1 MRSDDAYV
9 AFQRLKK
16 HAEENISAIITEQD
30 ARFQLIDQMLVDVLG
45 WPRESIRTEPHLDE
59 GRIDYLL
66 LQGGRNKLVVEAKRT
81 SATLVDSKADTLNF
95 FKFNGPSSKSATPV
109 LRQAEGYCLDTGVQ
123 FCAATNGVE
132 WVGHWAI
139 RGDGRSKSDYKIAV
153 FPSLEAIQSSF
164 LQFYELFS
172 AEAISKD
179 IFKTYFNEEEGN
191 SVSQAEDLLNIRTD
205 NPQFM
210 RKSEIS
216 RDIEKVFTKFFTS
229 MSGDEDSEMLIN
241 CFVESKESR
250 ETDVSLQRIA
260 KNIIDGISYI
270 DTNYGLQADIRDAV
284 DSEKGDFALIIGNKG
299 AGKSTYIDR
308 FFKLTLESTLRSK
321 CLVLKVDLRLS
332 PGDTSSITR
341 WLDTKLSELCESL
354 LFPDEPTYDDLR
366 GVYWREYKRWS
377 QGEMKHL
384 YETDKNQFKID
395 FGSFIKE
402 QRLKETGLYLSNLL
416 WHAVGARN
424 LMPCL
429 IFDNADHFPR
439 EFQEAVFQYAQ
450 SLYRSIKS
458 CFIICPITDRTIWQL
473 SKHGPFQ
480 SYQYKAFYL
489 PTPSTKEI
497 LQKRAIFLQSKIDH
511 TINTNQDQYFLTKG
525 IRVSVQDLNAF
536 VACIESI
543 FIDTDFISRLISSL
557 CNHDIRR
564 SLELTKRT
572 LTSPHIAVD
581 DLVKTY
587 LSQANKLR
595 IAPQKIKKAVFLGD
609 YSQFS
614 QDDNNFILSLY
625 HTYSDHISTPLARL
639 SILQAL
645 KQQYFQSEDAEA
657 KFIEVNQL
665 VIYLEPIGIPRKVI
679 IRHLEALFSYRLVEA
694 YDPTSEALDENTKIK
709 ISPSGLIHIE
719 LGSDDITYIE
729 HVGLATPIRAGEHL
743 ATLRGLFA
751 ARKLDRDDWS
761 KISGAFVNYLLIQDE
776 IFCPATNI
784 LSGQE
789 LLRATLRRH
798 MRTLDNL

>member
-1 MRSDDAYV
+1 MRSDDAYE
-9 AFQRLKK
+9 AFKCIKK
-16 HAEENISAIITEQD
+16 YADDQISTIVTEQD
-30 ARFQLIDQMLVDVLG
+30 SRFHLIDQMLVDVLG
-45 WPRESIRTEPHLDE
+45 WPKESIRTEPHLEE
-59 GRIDYLL
+59 GRIDYLI
-66 LQGGRNKLVVEAKRT
+66 LQGGRNRLVVEAKRT
-81 SATLVDSKADTLNF
+81 SIKLVDTKTNTLNF
-95 FKFNGPSSKSATPV
+95 FKFNGPSSKSATSV
-109 LRQAEGYCLDTGVQ
+109 LRQAESYCLDTGVQ
-123 FCAATNGVE
+123 FCAATNGIE
-132 WVGHWAI
+132 WIAHWAI

-153 FPSLEAIQSSF
+153 FPSLDAVQESF

-172 AEAISKD
+172 AEGVSKD
-179 IFKTYFNEEEGN
+179 IFKTYFNEQEGN
-191 SVSQAEDLLNIRTD
+191 SVSQTEELLTIKNDAT
-205 NPQFM
+205 QFM
-210 RKSEIS
+210 RKTEIS

-229 MSGDEDSEMLIN
+229 MSGDEDPEMLVN

-270 DTNYGLQADIRDAV
+270 DASYGLEADIRDAV
-284 DSEKGDFALIIGNKG
+284 DSERGDFALIIGNKG

-332 PGDTSSITR
+332 PGDVSTITR
-341 WLDTKLSELCESL
+341 WLDNKLSELSERA
-354 LFPDEPTYDDLR
+354 LFPEEPVYDDLR
-366 GVYWREYKRWS
+366 GVYWREYRRWS

-384 YETDKNQFKID
+384 YETNRNQFKID
-395 FGSFIKE
+395 FGNFIKE
-402 QRLKETGLYLSNLL
+402 QRLNDTGLYLANLL
-416 WHAVGARN
+416 WHSVGARN

-450 SLYRSIKS
+450 SLYRSINN
-458 CFIICPITDRTIWQL
+458 CFIICPVTDRTIRQL

-497 LQKRAIFLQSKIDH
+497 LKKRAIFLKSKIDF
-511 TINTNQDQYFLTKG
+511 TLATRQDQYFLKKG
-525 IRVSVQDLNAF
+525 IKVSVQDMSAF

-572 LTSPHIAVD
+572 LTSPHIDVD

-587 LSQANKLR
+587 LSQKNKLR
-595 IAPQKIKKAVFLGD
+595 IAPHKIKKAVFLGD
-609 YSQFS
+609 YSQFT
-614 QDDNNFILSLY
+614 QDDNNFVLNLY
-625 HTYSDHISTPLARL
+625 YTHPDHISTPLARL

-645 KQQYFQSEDAEA
+645 KQQYFQTEDAEA

-665 VIYLEPIGIPRKVI
+665 IIYLDPIGIPRKVI
-679 IRHLEALFSYRLVEA
+679 TRHLEALFAYRLVEA
-694 YDPTSEALDENTKIK
+694 YNPTSEILDERTRIK

-719 LGSDDITYIE
+719 LGSDDLTFIE

-743 ATLRGLFA
+743 ATLRGLFSA
-751 ARKLDRDDWS
+751 KKLDRDDWS
-761 KISGAFVNYLLIQDE
+761 KLSGIFVDYLLAQDQV
-776 IFCPATNI
+776 FCPATNI
-784 LSGQE
+784 LPGQE
-789 LLRATLRRH
+789 ALRATLRRH
-798 MRTLDNL
+798 ILNFSSL